1 MREWEVGVFAHWIPY
16 FADQRSVDRA
26 DAGEATHVSGR
37 NIVSRFSAE
46 REKIRAVFELVI
58 TLLESNQRRL
68 DELAN
73 IVFSLQS
80 TVRGLDP
87 TFDDVLQQK
96 TDEIKSATEPLLRKR
111 DEQFSEIRRLIASF
125 DLG

>member
-1 MREWEVGVFAHWIPY
+1 M
-16 FADQRSVDRA
+16 DKRA
-26 DAGEATHVSGR
+26 ET
-37 NIVSRFSAE
+37 
-46 REKIRAVFELVI
+46 IRAVFELVI